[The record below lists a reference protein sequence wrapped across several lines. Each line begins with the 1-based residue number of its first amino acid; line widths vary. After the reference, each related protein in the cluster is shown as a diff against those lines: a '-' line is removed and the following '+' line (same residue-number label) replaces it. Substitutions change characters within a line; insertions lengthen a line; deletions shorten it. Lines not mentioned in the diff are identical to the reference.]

1 MSRPVIKRWTLPTV
15 LIGGVWLG
23 GCGDDAKG
31 KGPPPATIA
40 NPTTEAALTTI
51 TLSAEAAQRL
61 GIRTTVVESLAVRAT
76 RSVGGEVM
84 SPPGRAV
91 TVSAPVAGTVVPP
104 EGRAI
109 VGTGQSVALGAELFR
124 LVPLPSDRDLLRSPG
139 NLTIAEA
146 RFAQMSAEAQRVA
159 KLYAD
164 RLVSARDNERAQADL
179 TTARAELDAARAQV
193 AMTQGGG
200 AGDSRSLTALR
211 ISAPMAGVVQL
222 VHVAPGQPV
231 AAGAPMVDIAQLDRV
246 WIRVPLYAG
255 DARGIVRGEAT
266 VTTLGENGVRTWRG
280 IPVVSPRVGDP
291 GSASVDLYY
300 EVASN
305 GALRSGERVTVALP
319 SSTAGAARRALAVPM
334 SAIVYDI
341 YGGTWTYVVKDSLHV
356 ARTRVELGDIV
367 DGYAVIVRGLT
378 RGMRVVIAGA
388 AELFGTEFGPG
399 K

>member
-1 MSRPVIKRWTLPTV
+1 MTRWRFV
-15 LIGGVWLG
+15 LLIVCGVWLSA
-23 GCGDDAKG
+23 CGEDAKG
-31 KGPPPATIA
+31 KGAAPATIA
-40 NPTTEAALTTI
+40 NPTTEAALTSI

-61 GIRTTVVESLAVRAT
+61 GIQTTVVESLAVRAT
-76 RSVGGEVM
+76 RTVGGEVM

-91 TVSAPVAGTVVPP
+91 TVSAPVAGTVVASA
-104 EGRAI
+104 GGTI
-109 VGTGQSVALGAELFR
+109 VGTGENIARGTELFR
-124 LVPLPSDRDLLRSPG
+124 LVPLPSDRDLLRSG
-139 NLTIAEA
+139 EALTIAEA
-146 RFAQMSAEAQRVA
+146 RFAQVSAEAQRVA

-164 RLVSARDNERAQADL
+164 RLVSARDLERAQTDL

-231 AAGAPMVDIAQLDRV
+231 AAGAPMVEIAQLDRV

-255 DARGIVRGEAT
+255 DVRGIVRGEAT
-266 VTTLGENGVRTWRG
+266 VTTLGEDGVRTWRG
-280 IPVVSPRVGDP
+280 FPVMSPRRGDP
-291 GSASVDLYY
+291 GAASVDLYY
-300 EVASN
+300 EVVSN

-319 SSTAGAARRALAVPM
+319 SSAAGAARRALAVPM

-341 YGGTWTYVVKDSLHV
+341 YGGTWAYVAKDSVHV
-356 ARTRVELGDIV
+356 VRTRVELGDIV
-367 DGYAVIVRGLT
+367 DGRAVIIRGLT
-378 RGMRVVIAGA
+378 RGMRVVTAGA

>member
-1 MSRPVIKRWTLPTV
+1 MSRPVIVAAV
-15 LIGGVWLG
+15 LIAALALV

-31 KGPPPATIA
+31 KGPAPATIA

-91 TVSAPVAGTVVPP
+91 TVSAPVAGTVVAPA
-104 EGRAI
+104 GGAI
-109 VGTGQSVALGAELFR
+109 VGTGQSVARGAELLR

-146 RFAQMSAEAQRVA
+146 RYAQVLAEAERVA

-179 TTARAELDAARAQV
+179 ATARAELDAARAQL

-246 WIRVPLYAG
+246 WVRVPLYAG
-255 DARGIVRGEAT
+255 DVRGIVRGEAT
-266 VTTLGENGVRTWRG
+266 VTTLGDNGVRTWRG

-367 DGYAVIVRGLT
+367 DGYAVILRGLT